1 MTVPVPGAS
10 DLRRA
15 LRRAARAEKIPILS
29 SFFKTGPGD
38 YGAGD
43 RFLGVP
49 VPEQR
54 RIAKAHGALPLA
66 SIAEL
71 LKSPVHEE
79 RLTALFVLLIQFYK
93 APPLERFRLHRFY
106 LRRLRR
112 VNNWD
117 LVDSSAATLVGEA
130 LEGKSLALLD
140 RLARSK
146 HLWTRRVAMIATF
159 HFTKKGDP
167 RPAIRIAERLLSD
180 KHDLIHKAVGWMLRE
195 VGKRCSERSLT
206 DFLDRHAPHM
216 PRTALRYAI
225 ERLPT
230 ARRKAY
236 LVRRDA
242 GSSALS

>member
-15 LRRAARAEKIPILS
+15 LRRAARPEKVAILS

-54 RIAKAHGALPLA
+54 RIAKAHDALPLA
-66 SIAEL
+66 SIADL

-79 RLTALFVLLIQFYK
+79 RSTALLVLLSRFQRG
-93 APPLERFRLHRFY
+93 APPDRSRFHRFY
-106 LRRLRR
+106 LRHLPR

-117 LVDSSAATLVGEA
+117 LVDCSAATLVGEA
-130 LEGKSLALLD
+130 LEGKSLALLN
-140 RLARSK
+140 RLSK
-146 HLWTRRVAMIATF
+146 SKNLWARRVAMVATF
-159 HFTKKGDP
+159 HFTRKGDP
-167 RPAIRIAERLLSD
+167 RPALAIAERLLSD

-195 VGKRCSERSLT
+195 VGKRCSKRALT
-206 DFLDRHAPHM
+206 DFLDRHGPRM

-225 ERLPT
+225 ERFPP
-230 ARRKAY
+230 ARR
-236 LVRRDA
+236 RRFLGTDPRPVSPRA
-242 GSSALS
+242 